1 MDAAGEDATVLAG
14 RRDPVSGG
22 SRVEARIVGAGTEL
36 ERMPWTRA
44 AHGVALEELAS
55 VRAFPVQ
62 RGRRIAPGWWWSAST
77 GRLVHYGF
85 GAMRTEIMLL
95 DHDPQVVALACSPV
109 ELAWLGEDDAVAVH
123 APHLMARLR
132 DGSGLLVDCAGSEGV
147 PAQLAGHADA
157 MAAMARAVGW
167 DYRIARPP
175 DPVLAANVRWL
186 SGYRHPRHGAS
197 TPMERVAGLFAQP
210 LPLIEGVR
218 RLGEP
223 MVAWPVVFH
232 ALWSGVL
239 SAPLDRPLHERTVA
253 ATTAAGAAG

>member
-1 MDAAGEDATVLAG
+1 MT
-14 RRDPVSGG
+14 
-22 SRVEARIVGAGTEL
+22 
-36 ERMPWTRA
+36 
-44 AHGVALEELAS
+44 LEELAS
-55 VRAFPVQ
+55 VRTFPVQ

-85 GAMRTEIMLL
+85 GAMRTQIMLL

-109 ELAWLGEDDAVAVH
+109 ELAWLGEDDTVAVH

-132 DGSGLLVDCAGSEGV
+132 DGSGLLVDCVGSEGV
-147 PAQLAGHADA
+147 PTRLADRAAA
-157 MAAMARAVGW
+157 MAAAARAVGW
-167 DYRIARPP
+167 HYRIARPP

-186 SGYRHPRHGAS
+186 SGYRHPRHGNRTA
-197 TPMERVAGLFAQP
+197 MERVVGLFAQP

-223 MVAWPVVFH
+223 IAAWPVVFH

-239 SAPLDRPLHERTVA
+239 SAPLDQPLHERTM
-253 ATTAAGAAG
+253 ATTTATRAAG

>member
-14 RRDPVSGG
+14 GRDPG
-22 SRVEARIVGAGTEL
+22 SDRVEARIVGAGTEL

-55 VRAFPVQ
+55 VRTFPVQ

-85 GAMRTEIMLL
+85 GAMRTQIMLL

-109 ELAWLGEDDAVAVH
+109 ELAWLGEDETVAVH

-132 DGSGLLVDCAGSEGV
+132 DGSGLLVDCAGGEGV
-147 PAQLAGHADA
+147 PARLADHAAA
-157 MAAMARAVGW
+157 MAAAARAVGW
-167 DYRIARPP
+167 HYRIARPP

-186 SGYRHPRHGAS
+186 SGYRHPRHSGS
-197 TPMERVAGLFAQP
+197 TPTGRVAGLFAQP

-223 MVAWPVVFH
+223 IAAWPVVFH

-239 SAPLDRPLHERTVA
+239 SAPLDQPLHERTVA
-253 ATTAAGAAG
+253 TTTATGAAG